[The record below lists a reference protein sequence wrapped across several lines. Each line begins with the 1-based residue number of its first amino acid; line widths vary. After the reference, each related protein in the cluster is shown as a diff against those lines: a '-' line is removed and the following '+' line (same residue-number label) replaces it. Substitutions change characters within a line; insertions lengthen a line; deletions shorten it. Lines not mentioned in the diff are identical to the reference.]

1 MRETP
6 LSRGVDAF
14 KALGHPARLRI
25 VEMLA
30 AGPLSMCQV
39 TAVLGMPPSTVS
51 AHLSELSFAGLVE
64 HERSGRFV
72 TYRLAAGEADRVL
85 QEARVLLGAD
95 QQVRQDDDH
104 ARRLRARGI
113 RAVDWADPCLEVEVG
128 ADVGEPVM
136 VPAREGD
143 GT

>member
-1 MRETP
+1 
-6 LSRGVDAF
+6 
-14 KALGHPARLRI
+14 
-25 VEMLA
+25 
-30 AGPLSMCQV
+30 
-39 TAVLGMPPSTVS
+39 MPPSTVS